1 MKKGLKSC
9 LTVFLALA
17 GLCVAGV
24 AVMFFANLCPPQG
37 PWPLPPWCEGSVF
50 PLPFVISAPGSG
62 GGSAGAFEALPEDGQ
77 VSTSA
82 NEFLTRMGNVQ
93 GYYQEA
99 VQAIGETAPLTGGL
113 SPQSI
118 QPAGGVYETGMGLPV
133 HKQYGIPEAFKLDL
147 DTSGYMD
154 APAGA
159 CGAGAAPKASFYIE
173 KEVSF
178 SPAGVLPVAWRAQNT
193 EQVFVTPALFDEIG
207 AKTITFE
214 FLVGEGETDITTFM
228 NSLILPNTMKLTSAQ
243 GWNEVL
249 WEPLRARQEP
259 VKSLMDY
266 YIWSASPQI
275 EGQIVQAVEQRLDS
289 MGVPPAVAQAFQ
301 QSAHSGWFASPVPTP
316 DYQLAGMHV
325 IAEFSGDL
333 SGTIEEDRDFS
344 IPVPGEM
351 PVFGPMTG
359 EGQIAYAHPMLGEL
373 NFEVALEWTHWDEMG
388 RVDGGTLHMVDA
400 ERGVEIVLTISP
412 DGTRKGDVFRDGEKV
427 GEVSMDVVGNSTYLD
442 LQTGD
447 DYPMP

>member
-9 LTVFLALA
+9 LSVVLAVV
-17 GLCVAGV
+17 GLFIAGV

-37 PWPLPPWCEGSVF
+37 PWPMPPWCEGSGF
-50 PLPFVISAPGSG
+50 SLPFMAPSTGSG
-62 GGSAGAFEALPEDGQ
+62 NGVPAAFESLPEDGQ

-82 NEFLTRMGNVQ
+82 NEILSRVGNVQ
-93 GYYQEA
+93 GYYHEA
-99 VQAIGETAPLTGGL
+99 VQAIGETAPLTGSI

-118 QPAGGVYETGMGLPV
+118 QPEGGVYEVRMQSPV
-133 HKQYGIPEAFKLDL
+133 QKQYGIPDAFRLDL
-147 DTSGYMD
+147 DISGYMK

-159 CGAGAAPKASFYIE
+159 CGAGAAPKASFYVE
-173 KEVSF
+173 QAVSLL
-178 SPAGVLPVAWRAQNT
+178 PAGVQPVSWRSQNT
-193 EQVFVTPALFDEIG
+193 ERVFVTPALFEEIG
-207 AKTITFE
+207 AKTITYE

-228 NSLILPNTMKLTSAQ
+228 NALILPNTMKLTTVQ

-275 EGQIVQAVEQRLDS
+275 EAQIVKAVEDRLTS
-289 MGVPPAVAQAFQ
+289 MGVPPVVVQAFQ
-301 QSAHSGWFASPVPTP
+301 GSTHNGWFASPVPTP

-359 EGQIAYAHPMLGEL
+359 AGQIAYAHPTLGQF
-373 NFEVALEWTHWDEMG
+373 NFDVTLEWTHWDEMG

-427 GEVSMDVVGNSTYLD
+427 GEVNMDVVGSSTYLD
-442 LQTGD
+442 MQTGD